1 VIESSVDPVD
11 YGTAGSTRL
20 DVLED
25 RRPESDM
32 VCVYDIKTGRA
43 GLNPGRL
50 RQISQEVNK
59 HFGAVRFIVIEVR
72 PFE

>member
-1 VIESSVDPVD
+1 MEPLVQPAWNS
-11 YGTAGSTRL
+11 RR
-20 DVLED
+20 

-43 GLNPGRL
+43 GLSSGRL
-50 RQISQEVNK
+50 LQIGLEVNK
-59 HFGAVRFIVIEVR
+59 HFGAARFIVIEIR